1 MPSSLG
7 FADTGPFWLLIPSL
21 SPSSSS
27 LLASLC
33 LRGLFPISVLPLS
46 LGCSHPDLWH
56 EPFLL
61 KSSWPPRSPRNVVIE
76 VGPRTSL
83 SRMLCVEK
91 LRKGSLHGEGCH
103 RYCCRD
109 WLCFAAV
116 SLDKLRGLTQR
127 RYLMVLWVSSVGLDC
142 PVLFW
147 KFWVSIYSLVSSSF

>member
-56 EPFLL
+56 ERFLL
-61 KSSWPPRSPRNVVIE
+61 KSSWPLGAPEMLLLKWGPE
-76 VGPRTSL
+76 PLFPVGS
-83 SRMLCVEK
+83 MLKSCG
-91 LRKGSLHGEGCH
+91 RG
-103 RYCCRD
+103 
-109 WLCFAAV
+109 LCMGKAVTDIAAV
-116 SLDKLRGLTQR
+116 SFDKLRSLTQR
-127 RYLMVLWVSSVGLDC
+127 HYLMVLWVSSVGLDC